1 MLPHQPHPGGTIRV
15 RVSTAF
21 NRLLQIPGAWVTDVT
36 IAEGDVEVGLRP
48 KARLL
53 YCPCGIVSSAVYDR
67 RRRRW
72 RHLDLGRCRLWLVY
86 QIRRVECPECGVRT
100 EELPW
105 ARPGARV
112 DWWVIGRAP
121 VPACTVRDLAAAG
134 ARLKPLVIPS
144 TMPEAGYRPSAALA
158 EFVRGRDLTSRFP
171 GCDQPAEVCD
181 IDHTVPYPIGP
192 THPSNLKLY
201 CRAHHQAN
209 TRGIARL
216 LLGWSGLDPVWW
228 THGQA
233 ACAV

>member
-1 MLPHQPHPGGTIRV
+1 MPVVAGLPDPPGGM
-15 RVSTAF
+15 
-21 NRLLQIPGAWVTDVT
+21 P
-36 IAEGDVEVGLRP
+36 
-48 KARLL
+48 
-53 YCPCGIVSSAVYDR
+53 
-67 RRRRW
+67 
-72 RHLDLGRCRLWLVY
+72 
-86 QIRRVECPECGVRT
+86 GVR
-100 EELPW
+100 
-105 ARPGARV
+105 GAYRGAALGAAGGAGG
-112 DWWVIGRAP
+112 WWVIGRAP

-216 LLGWSGLDPVWW
+216 LFGWSRCDFSLNPPS
-228 THGQA
+228 T
-233 ACAV
+233 AVCTSSWNR